1 MGVHFRVH
9 PVRGQGRAHLSKVE
23 NQTID
28 LLSARR
34 ADTGDLKGDLM
45 SPAPRPGGDADGAA
59 PRRLLPDR
67 PSLEQL
73 RKQAKDLL
81 RDARSGDA
89 SAIAR
94 LTATTRT
101 PHDVPLRLAQA
112 QLAIAREYGFLS
124 WIKLVQHVESV
135 TGDTLVRRPLIR
147 PVELSPGR
155 RWQLT
160 DGTDATT
167 DDVFAMFVAARDGDI
182 ASVKRLVARVPA
194 LATVEY
200 NYTPPIH
207 FAVREGYRDIV
218 ELLLRHGADPAYRSY
233 PFQESLLTFAEDRGH
248 ADVAELLRSQLSR
261 RFALTSGT
269 RDIIAAAAEGDLA
282 KVEAELARD
291 RALARAS
298 NETGDTALHHAA
310 KHGHLRVVRTL
321 LAAGA
326 NMDAVRGDGYRPVHC
341 ALMPN
346 WFFQVA
352 LGPREEIAE
361 LLLSHGAR
369 YTIFIAAL
377 RGDEQFVRDVL
388 ARDSSL
394 ANFEDTC
401 HHRVL
406 SAAVRRRDV
415 TMTRWLLEHGAD
427 PNLPEEGA
435 PRGLSLWIAVN
446 DRQREIVRLLLA
458 HGADP
463 NGDIDSC
470 GTPMSQAEKTDSELT
485 ELLRVHGGRQQEAS
499 DHNQVARLVQG
510 GKLDEA
516 ERLLRANPHWIHDDE
531 AGWGDGILAGPA
543 REGRHDI
550 IAMLLRLGARVPPVS
565 KWAPYYYFKHEKT
578 AAFLLEHGMDPN
590 HMNWHRFTLLHHM
603 AAEGELGK
611 ARLLLDHDADIDAID
626 DEYRSTPLGVA
637 ARHGQQGMVELLL
650 ERGADPIAAGA
661 SWSAPLVWA
670 KKQGHDRVADLLRAA
685 GG

>member
-1 MGVHFRVH
+1 
-9 PVRGQGRAHLSKVE
+9 
-23 NQTID
+23 
-28 LLSARR
+28 
-34 ADTGDLKGDLM
+34 M
-45 SPAPRPGGDADGAA
+45 SPSPSPGGNAGTPP
-59 PRRLLPDR
+59 PRRLLPER

-73 RKQAKDLL
+73 RKEAKDLL
-81 RDARSGDA
+81 RDARGGDA
-89 SAIAR
+89 SALAR
-94 LTATTRT
+94 ITATERSTPSART
-101 PHDVPLRLAQA
+101 TLADA
-112 QLAIAREYGFLS
+112 QLAIAREFGFPS
-124 WIKLVQHVESV
+124 WPKLVRHVEVV
-135 TGDTLVRRPLIR
+135 TGGGFMLRPLIR

-155 RWQLT
+155 RWT
-160 DGTDATT
+160 IADGTDAPT
-167 DDVFAMFVAARDGDI
+167 DDVFAMFVAAREGDI
-182 ASVKRLVARVPA
+182 ATVKLLVTRTPS

-207 FAVREGYRDIV
+207 FAVREGHRDV
-218 ELLLRHGADPAYRSY
+218 AEFLLNHGADPAYRSY

-248 ADVAELLRSQLSR
+248 EELAALLRRQLTR
-261 RFALTSGT
+261 RFAVTPGT
-269 RDIIAAAAEGDLA
+269 QAIIAAAGQGDLA
-282 KVEAELARD
+282 GVETELARD
-291 RALARAS
+291 PALARAS

-310 KHGHLRVVRTL
+310 KHGHLHVVRTL

-326 NMDAVRGDGYRPVHC
+326 NVDAVRGDGYRPVHC

-346 WFFQVA
+346 WFFQVK

-377 RGDEQFVRDVL
+377 RGDEQFVRDAL
-388 ARDSSL
+388 ARDRSL

-415 TMTRWLLEHGAD
+415 TMTRRLLEHGAD

-435 PRGLSLWIAVN
+435 LRGLSLWIAVN

-463 NGDIDSC
+463 NADVDSS
-470 GTPMSQAEKTDSELT
+470 GTPMEQAKKKDSELT
-485 ELLRVHGGRQQEAS
+485 ELLRRHGGRQQPS
-499 DHNQVARLVQG
+499 NGDRDRVAQLVQE

-516 ERLLRANPHWIHDDE
+516 ERLLRANLQWIHDDE

-543 REGRHDI
+543 RDGRHDV
-550 IAMLLRLGARVPPVS
+550 IAMLLRLGAHVPPVS
-565 KWAPYYYFKHEKT
+565 KWAPYYYFKHEAT
-578 AAFLLEHGMDPN
+578 AEFLLEHGMEPN

-603 AAEGELGK
+603 AAEGELAK
-611 ARLLLDHDADIDAID
+611 AKLLLAHGADIDVID

-637 ARHGQQGMVELLL
+637 ARRGQTAMVELLL

-661 SWSAPLVWA
+661 SWAVPLAWA
-670 KKQGHDRVADLLRAA
+670 ERNGHAHVAEMLRKA
-685 GG
+685 GAEHGFGTADM